1 MGNPTINIEVTAT
14 ELNQIIKALSSRRNK
29 KSKRLETWL
38 ERKRNNLLV
47 IPEHVADL
55 FIELDAN
62 SIAHTTPLI
71 ERLEAA
77 AM

>member
-1 MGNPTINIEVTAT
+1 MEV
-14 ELNQIIKALSSRRNK
+14 
-29 KSKRLETWL
+29 WL

-62 SIAHTTPLI
+62 SIEHVTPLI

-77 AM
+77 V

>member
-1 MGNPTINIEVTAT
+1 METPTINLEVTQS

-29 KSKRLETWL
+29 KAKRMEVWL

-62 SIAHTTPLI
+62 SIEHVTPLL

-77 AM
+77 V

>member
-1 MGNPTINIEVTAT
+1 MDTPTINLEVTAT
-14 ELNQIIKALSSRRNK
+14 ELNPIIKALSSRRNK
-29 KSKRLETWL
+29 KAKRMEVWL

-62 SIAHTTPLI
+62 SIEHVTPLI
-71 ERLEAA
+71 QRLESAV
-77 AM
+77 

>member
-1 MGNPTINIEVTAT
+1 METTKINLEVTAA

-29 KSKRLETWL
+29 KAKRMETWL
-38 ERKRNNLLV
+38 ERKKNNLLV

-62 SIAHTTPLI
+62 CIEHVTPLI
-71 ERLEAA
+71 ERLEASV
-77 AM
+77 

>member
-1 MGNPTINIEVTAT
+1 METPTINLEVTAT
-14 ELNQIIKALSSRRNK
+14 ELNQIIKALSTRRNK
-29 KSKRLETWL
+29 KARRMEVWL

-55 FIELDAN
+55 FIAQDAN
-62 SIAHTTPLI
+62 HIEHVTPLI

-77 AM
+77 V

>member
-1 MGNPTINIEVTAT
+1 METPTIQLEVTAS

-29 KSKRLETWL
+29 KAKRMETWL

-55 FIELDAN
+55 FIGLDAN
-62 SIAHTTPLI
+62 SIEHVTPLL

-77 AM
+77 V